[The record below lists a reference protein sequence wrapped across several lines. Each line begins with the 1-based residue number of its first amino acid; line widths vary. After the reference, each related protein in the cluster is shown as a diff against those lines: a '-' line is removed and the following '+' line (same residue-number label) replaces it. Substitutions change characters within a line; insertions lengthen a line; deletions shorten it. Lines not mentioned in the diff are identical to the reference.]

1 MENLKG
7 KKNIKLY
14 HGSDVII
21 GQPEYGKGKLNN
33 DYGRGFY
40 CTEDINLAR
49 EWACAKN
56 NDGYVNMYEL
66 DISEMNILNLNS
78 SKYNILNWLAVLT
91 DNRTYWQNGSV
102 AEEAKRYLREHFLID
117 ISDYDVII
125 GYRADDSYF
134 SFAQDFVAGVISLQK
149 LSEAMQLGK
158 LGEQIVL
165 KSPLAFEKIQ
175 YVKSEPVD
183 MQAYYIKKIERER
196 AARKEYRMSK
206 RQKAD
211 LNELFI
217 LDIMREGMEN
227 GDPRL
232 F

>member
-1 MENLKG
+1 
-7 KKNIKLY
+7 
-14 HGSDVII
+14 
-21 GQPEYGKGKLNN
+21 
-33 DYGRGFY
+33 
-40 CTEDINLAR
+40 
-49 EWACAKN
+49 
-56 NDGYVNMYEL
+56 
-66 DISEMNILNLNS
+66 
-78 SKYNILNWLAVLT
+78 
-91 DNRTYWQNGSV
+91 
-102 AEEAKRYLREHFLID
+102 
-117 ISDYDVII
+117 
-125 GYRADDSYF
+125 
-134 SFAQDFVAGVISLQK
+134 
-149 LSEAMQLGK
+149 MQLGK

-165 KSPLAFEKIQ
+165 KSPQAFEKIQ